1 MLMMLHFLH
10 MLPTFHP
17 RAWLV
22 LAAKVGLLKRCC
34 WPGIS
39 VLTLSSSFP
48 GPLENPTLAFVHL
61 TVFLTFWVLIKLPH
75 ASQASLEEGKSRVF
89 FPSFF
94 SFPFSL
100 FLCLFFPGLRV
111 IYYLPCLWN
120 MFLSIMFLCVCC
132 DRQALLV
139 RCKCTGCF
147 RSALANWDPWTYIIG
162 ISQVLPWNAEFQ
174 AMTQIY
180 WIWICI

>member
-1 MLMMLHFLH
+1 MGPDAMISFIPYIFIEHQFCIRQWATFWGEAGQEKKHNWENGPMLIMPHFLH

-22 LAAKVGLLKRCC
+22 LAAKVGLLKQCC

-39 VLTLSSSFP
+39 VLTSSSSFL

-89 FPSFF
+89 PLRSSTFPSP
-94 SFPFSL
+94 S
-100 FLCLFFPGLRV
+100 LCLFFPGFRV
-111 IYYLPCLWN
+111 IYYLPGVWN
-120 MFLSIMFLCVCC
+120 MFL
-132 DRQALLV
+132 
-139 RCKCTGCF
+139 
-147 RSALANWDPWTYIIG
+147 
-162 ISQVLPWNAEFQ
+162 
-174 AMTQIY
+174 
-180 WIWICI
+180 

>member
-1 MLMMLHFLH
+1 MFFQWSCMDVRAGLWTKLSAEDWGEAGQEKKHKWEDGPMLMMLDFLH

-100 FLCLFFPGLRV
+100 FQCLFFPGLRV

-120 MFLSIMFLCVCC
+120 MFL
-132 DRQALLV
+132 
-139 RCKCTGCF
+139 
-147 RSALANWDPWTYIIG
+147 
-162 ISQVLPWNAEFQ
+162 
-174 AMTQIY
+174 
-180 WIWICI
+180 